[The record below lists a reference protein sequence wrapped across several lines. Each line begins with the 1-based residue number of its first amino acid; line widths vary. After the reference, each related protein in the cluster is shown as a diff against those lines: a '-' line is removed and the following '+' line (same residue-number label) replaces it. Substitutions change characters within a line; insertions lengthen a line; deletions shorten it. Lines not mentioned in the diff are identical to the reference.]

1 MKVKNRVSD
10 QTWVSAAVKQEPD
23 SSLAQ
28 PFPLRDIIPVT
39 TTTTSRPL
47 ALSQP
52 TTAAAASYSKPFK
65 PIDPSVLLAS
75 AGLGPASTSFSG
87 LTIGDR
93 PATTFVAAGV
103 LVGKDFFDDFSA
115 IPSGELPK

>member
-1 MKVKNRVSD
+1 M
-10 QTWVSAAVKQEPD
+10 
-23 SSLAQ
+23 
-28 PFPLRDIIPVT
+28 RDIIPVST
-39 TTTTSRPL
+39 TATSRPA

-52 TTAAAASYSKPFK
+52 TTAAASYSKPFK

-75 AGLGPASTSFSG
+75 AGLGPATTSFSG

-103 LVGKDFFDDFSA
+103 LVDRDFFDDFSA